1 MSQPGPWGVEPPPET
16 EVAPVKA
23 AKVAKVAKPEGP
35 SRPSWRRWLAWAL
48 LAGGIVAVLVLV
60 GRFAPWGPRD
70 GYDRTYVLMWG
81 AAAVVFSGALLR
93 ATRREAFR
101 GVGFAALW
109 LVIAAVLG
117 MGYLYRAELAEA
129 PQRLLMALN
138 VGAPVTTGERELRVA
153 KNAGGAFIIIGEV
166 NGQRVPFMVDTGASH
181 TVLSPADAQRIGV
194 PIETLNYDQTAETAN
209 GLGYGAVWTADRLA
223 IGPIVRKDF
232 AMDVNKAPMSGS
244 LLGMSFLDT
253 LESYEVR
260 DGVLILRWRE

>member
-16 EVAPVKA
+16 EAAPVKA
-23 AKVAKVAKPEGP
+23 AKAARPKGP
-35 SRPSWRRWLAWAL
+35 GRPSWRRWLAWAL
-48 LAGGIVAVLVLV
+48 LAGGIVAVLVLL
-60 GRFAPWGPRD
+60 GRFAPWGPQD
-70 GYDRTYVLMWG
+70 GYDRAYILMWG
-81 AAAVVFSGALLR
+81 GAIVLFSGALLR
-93 ATRREAFR
+93 ATRREALR
-101 GVGFAALW
+101 GVGFVALW

-153 KNAGGAFIIIGEV
+153 KNAGGAFVIIGEV

-232 AMDVNKAPMSGS
+232 VMDVNKAPMGGS

>member
-1 MSQPGPWGVEPPPET
+1 MSQPGPWGAEPPPEA

-23 AKVAKVAKPEGP
+23 PAGP
-35 SRPSWRRWLAWAL
+35 PRPSWRRWLAWAL
-48 LAGGIVAVLVLV
+48 LAGGVVAGLVLANL
-60 GRFAPWGPRD
+60 FAPWGPQND
-70 GYDRTYVLMWG
+70 YDRTYALMWG
-81 AAAVVFSGALLR
+81 AAIVLFSGALLR
-93 ATRREAFR
+93 ATRREALR

-109 LVIAAVLG
+109 LVIAALLG
-117 MGYLYRAELAEA
+117 VGYLYRAELAEA

-153 KNAGGAFIIIGEV
+153 KNAGGAFVIVGEV
-166 NGQRVPFMVDTGASH
+166 NGKRVPFLVDTGASH
-181 TVLSPADAQRIGV
+181 TVLSPADAERIGIPV
-194 PIETLNYDQTAETAN
+194 ETLNYDQTAETAN

-232 AMDVNKAPMSGS
+232 VMDVNKAPMSGS

-260 DGVLILRWRE
+260 DGVLILRWRD

>member
-16 EVAPVKA
+16 QVAPVKA
-23 AKVAKVAKPEGP
+23 PSAKR
-35 SRPSWRRWLAWAL
+35 RPSWRRWLAWGLLAAGLVAGLAL
-48 LAGGIVAVLVLV
+48 L
-60 GRFAPWGPRD
+60 GRLAPWGPQT
-70 GYDRTYVLMWG
+70 GYDRAYVLMWG
-81 AAAVVFSGALLR
+81 AAAVLFSGALLR
-93 ATRREAFR
+93 STRREALR
-101 GVGFAALW
+101 GVGFVALW

-138 VGAPVTTGERELRVA
+138 VGAPVATGERELRVA
-153 KNAGGAFIIIGEV
+153 KNAGGAFVVIGEV
-166 NGQRVPFMVDTGASH
+166 NGRRVPFMVDTGATH

-209 GLGYGAVWTADRLA
+209 GLGYGAEWTADRLA
-223 IGPIVRKDF
+223 IGPIVRQDF

-260 DGVLILRWRE
+260 DGVLIMRWRE